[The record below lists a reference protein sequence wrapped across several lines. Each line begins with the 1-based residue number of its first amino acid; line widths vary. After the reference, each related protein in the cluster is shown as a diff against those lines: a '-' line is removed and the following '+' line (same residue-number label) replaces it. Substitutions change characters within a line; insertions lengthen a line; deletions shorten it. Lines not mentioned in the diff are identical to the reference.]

1 MGFISPEKILK
12 GIRLQDN
19 AVVADFGCGSGGW
32 VLPLAKMLET
42 GNVFAIDI
50 LPEPLSALKLKA
62 KTEGISNIETICSNV
77 EKKRGSKL
85 YDSSC
90 DLVLM
95 TNLFS
100 QCDKIEIVM
109 EEGIRV
115 LKKGG
120 RILVCDWKEA
130 SSLGPKNKISL
141 EAVKEL
147 AKKMKLKAGKE
158 LEAGDYHYGII
169 LTK

>member
-1 MGFISPEKILK
+1 MNFVEPEKVFKKI
-12 GIRLQDN
+12 GIRSDIV
-19 AVVADFGCGSGGW
+19 AADFGCGSGGW

-50 LPEPLSALKLKA
+50 LPEPLSALKLKVKA
-62 KTEGISNIETICSNV
+62 EGISNVENICSNV

-100 QCDKIEIVM
+100 QCDDMEIVL

-120 RILVCDWKEA
+120 RILVCDWKEGGP
-130 SSLGPKNKISL
+130 LGPNKISV
-141 EAVKEL
+141 EKIKGL
-147 AKKMKLKAGKE
+147 AKKMKLKSGKE
-158 LEAGDYHYGII
+158 FSAGDYHYGIM